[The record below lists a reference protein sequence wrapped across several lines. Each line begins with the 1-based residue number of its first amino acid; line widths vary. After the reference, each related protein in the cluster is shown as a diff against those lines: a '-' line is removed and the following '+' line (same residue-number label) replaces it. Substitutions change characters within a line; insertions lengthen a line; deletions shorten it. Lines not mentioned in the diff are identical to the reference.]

1 MRICMYISM
10 YHMQAVVMEARSKLW
25 VPWDVKLQMGVR
37 HHVATG
43 YQIQTLWKKQ
53 QMFLS
58 TDP

>member
-1 MRICMYISM
+1 MYMST

-53 QMFLS
+53 QMLLS